1 MSHCVLVPQS
11 KSGPAIPLTSLEM
24 HIPPWLWFSITT
36 TLAQFGQLLAGN
48 RFAEGKATKLPSAR
62 AGRDE
67 EASRSLS
74 FEPSL

>member
-1 MSHCVLVPQS
+1 MIWYWIINSYQDEVVLHRMVWHD
-11 KSGPAIPLTSLEM
+11 TSQLN
-24 HIPPWLWFSITT
+24 IAPNITT
-36 TLAQFGQLLAGN
+36 TLAESGQLLAGN